1 MLAPTRPPR
10 SVAKLFCPPPI
21 RTEGAGASPFL
32 LVSPA
37 FLVYTVSRVRENGG
51 TLVNIRHKRGAR
63 LLTRL
68 LGLALALPAAAER
81 VENRA
86 ITLPE
91 NEAGMYTGE
100 LADGLPEGDG
110 LFICQTPDGKSWTY
124 EGRFVKGVFEG
135 PGRLTWTDGSVR
147 DGQFSGGKLNG
158 FGKYIDPDGAT
169 IYEGE
174 WKDNECSGQGT
185 IRKDGYV
192 WKGTFARDKLN
203 GDGAIYTADGELV
216 YRGRFRDN
224 VMADGLL
231 YKDGVVYTVKNG
243 VNLGKARRPN
253 EGGRLYRDSGR
264 DFARCHR
271 RFGGS
276 DSTRGSPPPGG
287 RPGCRIVGGLPAD
300 GAGGGAGSGIPG
312 GGLREL
318 PGLLLGAAGGG
329 GGMPLLRL
337 PPFLAGWRIAARVRD
352 NASNGEP
359 PPNRRGLFFHWFM
372 NRS

>member
-1 MLAPTRPPR
+1 M
-10 SVAKLFCPPPI
+10 V
-21 RTEGAGASPFL
+21 GASPFL

-63 LLTRL
+63 LLTLL

-91 NEAGMYTGE
+91 NEAGVYTGE

-110 LFICQTPDGKSWTY
+110 LFVCQTPDGKSWTY

-224 VMADGLL
+224 VMADGLF
-231 YKDGVVYTVKNG
+231 YKDGVAYTVKNG
-243 VNLGKARRPN
+243 ENLGKARRPN
-253 EGGRLYRDSGR
+253 EEVGYIVIAGAITLVVIVISVVLMVREARRRRQVAALDAVSSEDYQPTVPVEEPEAESRVVDCENCRASSWVRLGEEAECPY
-264 DFARCHR
+264 C
-271 RFGGS
+271 
-276 DSTRGSPPPGG
+276 GSPLSW
-287 RPGCRIVGGLPAD
+287 RD
-300 GAGGGAGSGIPG
+300 G
-312 GGLREL
+312 E
-318 PGLLLGAAGGG
+318 
-329 GGMPLLRL
+329 
-337 PPFLAGWRIAARVRD
+337 
-352 NASNGEP
+352 
-359 PPNRRGLFFHWFM
+359 
-372 NRS
+372 

>member
-1 MLAPTRPPR
+1 M
-10 SVAKLFCPPPI
+10 V
-21 RTEGAGASPFL
+21 GASPFL

-63 LLTRL
+63 LLTLL

-91 NEAGMYTGE
+91 NEAGVYTGE

-110 LFICQTPDGKSWTY
+110 LFVCQTPDGKSWTY

-174 WKDNECSGQGT
+174 WKDNECSG
-185 IRKDGYV
+185 
-192 WKGTFARDKLN
+192 
-203 GDGAIYTADGELV
+203 
-216 YRGRFRDN
+216 
-224 VMADGLL
+224 
-231 YKDGVVYTVKNG
+231 
-243 VNLGKARRPN
+243 
-253 EGGRLYRDSGR
+253 
-264 DFARCHR
+264 
-271 RFGGS
+271 
-276 DSTRGSPPPGG
+276 
-287 RPGCRIVGGLPAD
+287 
-300 GAGGGAGSGIPG
+300 
-312 GGLREL
+312 
-318 PGLLLGAAGGG
+318 
-329 GGMPLLRL
+329 
-337 PPFLAGWRIAARVRD
+337 
-352 NASNGEP
+352 
-359 PPNRRGLFFHWFM
+359 
-372 NRS
+372 